1 MCREKR
7 RGGGIAS
14 SSADQCQR
22 ILGPINLIWRTKQ
35 NTQKI
40 SHINVFAQQNEK
52 KSKAKLIQLA
62 LTAPTH
68 NKGKTGREGG
78 EAGESDAMFYLLN
91 I

>member
-7 RGGGIAS
+7 RGGGLAS

-22 ILGPINLIWRTKQ
+22 ILGLINLIWRTKQ

-52 KSKAKLIQLA
+52 KSKAKVIQLA

-68 NKGKTGREGG
+68 NKGKTGREGEG
-78 EAGESDAMFYLLN
+78 AGESDAMFYLLN